1 LDIKLVKIKRKENM
15 ENALVLKYHEIKD
28 SVDGLDTATVGDQLE
43 SVISDYLKCAKS
55 IGRGD

>member
-1 LDIKLVKIKRKENM
+1 M
-15 ENALVLKYHEIKD
+15 LKYHEIKD